1 MVMRVY
7 ITRTVSYYNDET
19 DNLRES
25 FKEEFPTAE
34 IELIDED
41 SISGIIKKEYLG
53 EFESIEEVKN
63 YVSLL
68 ECLVGECFTIYDE
81 DDLVL
86 LEEDFD

>member
-1 MVMRVY
+1 MKTY

-19 DNLRES
+19 DDLRGD
-25 FKEEFPTAE
+25 FKKEFPNAE

-63 YVSLL
+63 YICLL

-86 LEEDFD
+86 LEEDFV